1 MKKNVGKTDKIIR
14 YVLTVVFAYLGYSV
28 SPWFY
33 LAAAIALI
41 TAITGLCGLYKLF
54 GINTCKIKE

>member
-14 YVLTVVFAYLGYSV
+14 TVLAVVFAYLGYTV
-28 SPWFY
+28 NPWFY

-41 TAITGLCGLYKLF
+41 TAITGMCAIYQVLGM
-54 GINTCKIKE
+54 NTKNK